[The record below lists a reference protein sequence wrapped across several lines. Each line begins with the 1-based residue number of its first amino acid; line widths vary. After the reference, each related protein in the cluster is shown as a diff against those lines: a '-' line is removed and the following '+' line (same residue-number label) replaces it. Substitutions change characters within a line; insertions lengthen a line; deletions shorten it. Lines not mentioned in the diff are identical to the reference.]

1 MADLDAPLSAKA
13 AREALRALGLTPG
26 AHLLPLEQLV
36 LTLVPRE
43 DGLQPKEIPVE
54 ALLGKITMMRD
65 KLRVLEQRVNA
76 ADGISVADRA
86 ALQAHITA
94 VYASFAGLVSFFS
107 EEALPVVETSTA
119 PTMAPTTSASTAAA
133 STSTTPA

>member
-1 MADLDAPLSAKA
+1 MADEVALSAKA

-26 AHLLPLEQLV
+26 AHLLPVEQLV

-76 ADGISVADRA
+76 ADGISVVDRA

-107 EEALPVVETSTA
+107 EEALPVVEQTNSATTTA
-119 PTMAPTTSASTAAA
+119 TNPTTQA
-133 STSTTPA
+133 

>member
-1 MADLDAPLSAKA
+1 MAGDVDLSAKA

-26 AHLLPLEQLV
+26 AHLLPVEQLV

-43 DGLQPKEIPVE
+43 DGLQPKEVPVE

-65 KLRVLEQRVNA
+65 KLRVLEQRINA
-76 ADGISVADRA
+76 ADGISVVDRA

-107 EEALPVVETSTA
+107 TEALPVVEQPASATTTTTNS
-119 PTMAPTTSASTAAA
+119 TTSA
-133 STSTTPA
+133 